1 MNLAERVAA
10 TDKVV
15 ARFRNRPFDWRD
27 RATCIHLA
35 RAQMRALGHRPP
47 PIPDFRSALGARK
60 ALERSGHAS
69 LEALLD
75 SMLPRIAPLSA
86 WVGDLMLVPGEEP
99 FGEALAIS
107 AGGAL
112 LMYHAAAPGLANV
125 VEALPR
131 VRAAWRL

>member
-1 MNLAERVAA
+1 MNLVARAEA
-10 TDKVV
+10 TEKVV
-15 ARFRNRPFDWRD
+15 ARFRNRPFDWSE

-47 PIPDFRSALGARK
+47 AIPDFRSALGARK
-60 ALERSGHAS
+60 ALERTGCAS
-69 LEALLD
+69 LQALLD

-86 WVGDLMLVPGEEP
+86 WVGDLMLVPGKEP

-112 LMYHAAAPGLANV
+112 LMYHAEADGVANV
-125 VEALPR
+125 IDAMSH

>member
-1 MNLAERVAA
+1 MNLAERAAA
-10 TDKVV
+10 TEKVV
-15 ARFRNRPFDWRD
+15 ARFRDRAFDWSD

-47 PIPDFRSALGARK
+47 AIPDFRSALGARK

-75 SMLPRIAPLSA
+75 SMLPRIAPLAA

-112 LMYHAAAPGLANV
+112 LMYHAEAQGLANV
-125 VEALPR
+125 VDVMPQ